1 MNASAASHMS
11 AIAKE
16 TLAPVLN
23 AEAQGYYI
31 FIIVFLLASAV
42 VVPIFQRYKVS
53 SVLGFLLIGVLL
65 GPDVMGRLA
74 TAWPVL
80 DAFSVM
86 RSHTVH
92 QLAELGVVF
101 LLFTIGLELTF
112 ERLKSMRRLVFGLGA
127 LQVVLCAL
135 ALTGLFL
142 LIGRSFVSSVALG
155 MALALSSTAVVIPVL
170 ADRKALKTASGRSV
184 FAVLLAQDI
193 AVAPILITVV
203 MLAGGAAGDGRS
215 LSGLLALIP
224 ALIGIGILV
233 IGGRWLLRPLF
244 NTVAFS
250 RSRELFMAACLLC
263 VLVAGQISVMAGLSM
278 GLGAFVAGVLLA
290 ETEYRREIENMVE
303 PFKGLLLGLFFVTVG
318 ARLEVAAVISQPL
331 LVFGLAA
338 VLIAIKMAVIYPVAR
353 LFGLNNR
360 SAIETAAVLG
370 PAGEFAFV
378 IIDQAIGHKVLN
390 AEFGQTVI
398 LASIISLFCIPFL
411 AAGAGRLSKA
421 LAKNGEAPTSV
432 APDVVSEAAK
442 VIVVG
447 FGRVGELVTDMLKLH
462 NIDYMVVD
470 INPQVTQRAR
480 AQHIEAWYG
489 DASAA
494 EFLHS
499 LGIER
504 ARAVVVTASNPAFTD
519 EVVKAVRAMRADVH
533 IIARA
538 RDAAHAQRLYQMG
551 ATDAVPETIEASLQL
566 AENTLIDLGVPM
578 GLVLASVHERRDVFR
593 KMFGIRK
600 PEAPVRPKRSLEEVA
615 AAAVEKA
622 AGT

>member
-142 LIGRSFVSSVALG
+142 LIGRSFISSVALG

>member
-1 MNASAASHMS
+1 MTT
-11 AIAKE
+11 IAKE

-23 AEAQGYYI
+23 VESQGYYI

-53 SVLGFLLIGVLL
+53 SVLGFLLIGVLF
-65 GPDVMGRLA
+65 GPDVMGRA
-74 TAWPVL
+74 ADVWPVL
-80 DAFSVM
+80 DAFDVI

-101 LLFTIGLELTF
+101 LLFSIGLELTF

-127 LQVVLCAL
+127 LQV
-135 ALTGLFL
+135 L
-142 LIGRSFVSSVALG
+142 LSSVALTAMFLLLGQPVVASIALG
-155 MALALSSTAVVIPVL
+155 MAIALSSTAVVIPVL
-170 ADRKALKTASGRSV
+170 ADRKALKTTSGRSV
-184 FAVLLAQDI
+184 FAVLLAQDL
-193 AVAPILITVV
+193 AVAPIMITVV
-203 MLAGGAAGDGRS
+203 MLAGGAATVNGGGG
-215 LSGLLALIP
+215 LSGLLTLIP
-224 ALIGIGILV
+224 ALIGIGALV
-233 IGGRWLLRPLF
+233 VLGRWLLRPLF

-290 ETEYRREIENMVE
+290 ETEYRREIEMMVD

-318 ARLEVAAVISQPL
+318 ARLEIGAVLENPV
-331 LVFGLAA
+331 LVLGLAA
-338 VLIAIKMAVIYPVAR
+338 GLILVKAAVIYPIAR
-353 LFGLNNR
+353 YFGLNNR

-378 IIDQAIGHKVLN
+378 IIDEAIGHKVMS
-390 AEFGQTVI
+390 ADIGQSVI
-398 LASIISLFCIPFL
+398 LAAIISLFCIPFL
-411 AAGAGRLSKA
+411 AAIAGK
-421 LAKNGEAPTSV
+421 LAKAVTPETKTPVAPEIISEKTSV
-432 APDVVSEAAK
+432 L
-442 VIVVG
+442 VVG

-462 NIDYMVVD
+462 GIDYTVID

-480 AQHIEAWYG
+480 GLGIETWYG
-489 DASAA
+489 DASNP
-494 EFLHS
+494 EFLLS
-499 LGIER
+499 VGLER
-504 ARAVVVTASNPAFTD
+504 VRAVVVTASNPAFTD
-519 EVVKAVRAMRADVH
+519 QVVKTVRGLREDVH

-538 RDAAHAQRLYQMG
+538 RDASHAQRLYQMG

-600 PEAPVRPKRSLEEVA
+600 PTSEVRKDRSLDALAIAEQK
-615 AAAVEKA
+615 AVENKA
-622 AGT
+622 DAAT

>member
-1 MNASAASHMS
+1 MS
-11 AIAKE
+11 TMAKE
-16 TLAPVLN
+16 TLAPALN

-53 SVLGFLLIGVLL
+53 SVLGFLLIGVLF
-65 GPDVMGRLA
+65 GPDVMGRMA
-74 TAWPVL
+74 TVWPVL

-101 LLFTIGLELTF
+101 LLFSIGLELTF

-127 LQVVLCAL
+127 LQVILCAVV
-135 ALTGLFL
+135 LTGLFL
-142 LIGRSFVSSVALG
+142 ILGQSIVASIALG
-155 MALALSSTAVVIPVL
+155 MAIALSSTAVVVPVL
-170 ADRKALKTASGRSV
+170 ADRKSLKTTSGRSV
-184 FAVLLAQDI
+184 FAVLLAQDL
-193 AVAPILITVV
+193 AVAPIMITVV
-203 MLAGGAAGDGRS
+203 MLAGGAAGSSGNGPNAG
-215 LSGLLALIP
+215 LGGLLALIP
-224 ALIGIGILV
+224 ALIGIGVLV

-318 ARLEVAAVISQPL
+318 ARLEIAAVISQPL

-338 VLIAIKMAVIYPVAR
+338 ALIVLKAVVIYPVAR
-353 LFGLNNR
+353 AFGLNNR

-378 IIDQAIGHKVLN
+378 IIDQAIGHKVLS
-390 AEFGQTVI
+390 AEIGQAVI

-411 AAGAGRLSKA
+411 AAGAARLSKS
-421 LAKNGEAPTSV
+421 LAKNATAPTSV

-447 FGRVGELVTDMLKLH
+447 FGRVGELVTDMLKMH
-462 NIDYMVVD
+462 NIEYMVVD

-480 AQHIEAWYG
+480 ALNVEAWYG

-519 EVVKAVRAMRADVH
+519 QVVKAVRAMRDDVH

-538 RDAAHAQRLYQMG
+538 RDASHAQRLYEMG

-600 PEAPVRPKRSLEEVA
+600 PEAPSKPERSLEALAMAMAEKT
-615 AAAVEKA
+615 EKA
-622 AGT
+622 

>member
-1 MNASAASHMS
+1 MS

-142 LIGRSFVSSVALG
+142 LIGRSFISSVALG

-318 ARLEVAAVISQPL
+318 ARLEVAAVISQPM

-353 LFGLNNR
+353 LFGLINR

>member
-11 AIAKE
+11 TMAKE

-23 AEAQGYYI
+23 TEAQGYYV

-80 DAFSVM
+80 GAFGLI

-101 LLFTIGLELTF
+101 LLFSIGLELTF

-127 LQVVLCAL
+127 LQVVLCAVV
-135 ALTGLFL
+135 LTGLFL
-142 LIGRSFVSSVALG
+142 LLGQSIVASIALG
-155 MALALSSTAVVIPVL
+155 MAIALSSTAVVVPVL

-184 FAVLLAQDI
+184 FAVLLAQDL
-193 AVAPILITVV
+193 AVAPIMITVV
-203 MLAGGAAGDGRS
+203 MLAGGSGGGS
-215 LSGLLALIP
+215 GLGGLLALIP

-290 ETEYRREIENMVE
+290 ETEYRREIENMVD

-318 ARLEVAAVISQPL
+318 ARLEIAAVISQPL

-338 VLIAIKMAVIYPVAR
+338 ALIALKAAVIYPVAR

-378 IIDQAIGHKVLN
+378 IIDQAIGHKVLS
-390 AEFGQTVI
+390 AEIGQAVI
-398 LASIISLFCIPFL
+398 LAAIISLFCIPFL
-411 AAGAGRLSKA
+411 AAAAGRLSRSI
-421 LAKNGEAPTSV
+421 AKSSETPTAV
-432 APDVVSEAAK
+432 MPDVVSEAAK

-447 FGRVGELVTDMLKLH
+447 FGRVGELVTEMLKVH

-470 INPQVTQRAR
+470 INPSVTQRAR
-480 AQHIEAWYG
+480 AQNIEAWYG

-519 EVVKAVRAMRADVH
+519 QVVQAVRAMRADVH

-600 PEAPVRPKRSLEEVA
+600 PEAAPKPQRSLEA
-615 AAAVEKA
+615 LASAMAEKTGKA
-622 AGT
+622 

>member
-142 LIGRSFVSSVALG
+142 LIGRSFISSVALG

-421 LAKNGEAPTSV
+421 LAKNGETPTSV
-432 APDVVSEAAK
+432 APEVVSEAAK